1 MIKVQNTKQNH
12 CRHIHKSKFVLEFY
26 AQLTEAKGLHAKF
39 LRKKENLEI
48 AYKRCKLLYSSSSQA
63 MSDLLSTFY
72 VKYDQIS
79 IAVGVIL
86 MTAVC
91 GDIL

>member
-1 MIKVQNTKQNH
+1 M
-12 CRHIHKSKFVLEFY
+12 
-26 AQLTEAKGLHAKF
+26 LHAKF
-39 LRKKENLEI
+39 LRKTENLEI
-48 AYKRCKLLYSSSSQA
+48 AYKRSRLLYSSSSRA

-79 IAVGVIL
+79 VAVGVAL

-91 GDIL
+91 DANDFKK